1 MGNYSWAS
9 SRSQSSGK
17 NGPVDFSCKSDFV
30 LTEVITGHNE
40 EQESVAILPGTGERK
55 QKRLV
60 MEEEGLSD
68 PKT

>member
-9 SRSQSSGK
+9 SRSRSSGK

-55 QKRLV
+55 
-60 MEEEGLSD
+60 
-68 PKT
+68 

>member
-1 MGNYSWAS
+1 MGNYSLAS

-55 QKRLV
+55 
-60 MEEEGLSD
+60 
-68 PKT
+68 